1 MRISDWSSD
10 VCSSDL
16 LDFFQCKSRRSL
28 VGRRRDYFSAP
39 PDCWSAIPAAA
50 PGRVSC
56 KLRRPPAR
64 GVRGQGRGAVADPK
78 FLKFDTLAL
87 HAGQQPDPTTG
98 SRAVPI
104 YQTTS
109 YVFRDTDQAAPLFTL
124 ARAGNIYSRISNP
137 TVAVLADRKS
147 TRLNSSH

>member
-87 HAGQQPDPTTG
+87 HAGQQPRSEEHT
-98 SRAVPI
+98 SELQSLMRSSYAV
-104 YQTTS
+104 
-109 YVFRDTDQAAPLFTL
+109 FCLKKENR
-124 ARAGNIYSRISNP
+124 
-137 TVAVLADRKS
+137 
-147 TRLNSSH
+147 SSIIINQEKK

>member
-1 MRISDWSSD
+1 MYVIVTWVFFFFKQKTAYEMRISDWSSD

-16 LDFFQCKSRRSL
+16 
-28 VGRRRDYFSAP
+28 
-39 PDCWSAIPAAA
+39 AAA

-98 SRAVPI
+98 SRAVPR
-104 YQTTS
+104 TEERRGGKECVRTG
-109 YVFRDTDQAAPLFTL
+109 R
-124 ARAGNIYSRISNP
+124 SRWSPDHEKKNKHTEPVRQSETKRVIQ
-137 TVAVLADRKS
+137 
-147 TRLNSSH
+147 

>member
-56 KLRRPPAR
+56 KLRRPPAP
-64 GVRGQGRGAVADPK
+64 GVRGQGRGAVAATK
-78 FLKFDTLAL
+78 VLQFDTLAL
-87 HAGQQPDPTTG
+87 NAAQQPDPTSG
-98 SRAVPI
+98 SRAGPI
-104 YQTTS
+104 YQTNS
-109 YVFRDTDQAAPLFTL
+109 YVFAAHTQTAPPYHLHCHAHT
-124 ARAGNIYSRISNP
+124 NTTNH
-137 TVAVLADRKS
+137 THHVK
-147 TRLNSSH
+147 